1 VDFTKLFEDG
11 FELLDD
17 FSGREHGI
25 NTFFW
30 TSEAFNDLNGLNG
43 WNVLNR
49 LGRILLTVDALPT
62 PQFFLARNQ
71 QS

>member
-1 VDFTKLFEDG
+1 
-11 FELLDD
+11 
-17 FSGREHGI
+17 
-25 NTFFW
+25 
-30 TSEAFNDLNGLNG
+30 LNGLNG